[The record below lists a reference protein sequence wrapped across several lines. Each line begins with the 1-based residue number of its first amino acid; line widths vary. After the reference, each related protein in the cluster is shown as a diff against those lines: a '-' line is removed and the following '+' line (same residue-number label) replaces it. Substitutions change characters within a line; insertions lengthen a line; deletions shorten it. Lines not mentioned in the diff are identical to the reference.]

1 MYLTIQAIAA
11 KVIEYLDQHDAEDTT
26 TKHQAMVLTQ
36 TIRKETLHPAELFQ
50 QEYNAVAGDRDKFC
64 EIYVCGTEKQILE
77 NFVNG
82 NIRTLV
88 VVGRL
93 LEGFDNKRISVV
105 AIARNVA
112 TKSKV
117 LFAQFVG
124 RAVRKA
130 HRHDPVTAVIVSELI
145 YKQKVNFDQF
155 DKVTEEENDD
165 EMD

>member
-1 MYLTIQAIAA
+1 MYLTIQAIAT

-36 TIRKETLHPAELFQ
+36 TIETLNPAEQFQ
-50 QEYNAVAGDRDKFC
+50 QEYNAVAGDPNKFC
-64 EIYVCGTEKQILE
+64 EIYVCGTENQILD

-88 VVGRL
+88 VVRRL

-130 HRHDPVTAVIVSELI
+130 HKDDPVTAVIVSDQI

-155 DKVTEEENDD
+155 EKVTEEENDD

>member
-1 MYLTIQAIAA
+1 M
-11 KVIEYLDQHDAEDTT
+11 DQHDIEDTT
-26 TKHQAMVLTQ
+26 VKHQAMVLTQ
-36 TIRKETLHPAELFQ
+36 TIRKETLNPAMLFRE
-50 QEYNAVAGDRDKFC
+50 EYNAVAGDPNKFC
-64 EIYVCGTEKQILE
+64 EIYVCGTEDQILD

-82 NIRTLV
+82 EIRTLV

-124 RAVRKA
+124 RAVRKI
-130 HRHDPVTAVIVSELI
+130 HKHDPVTAMIVSDPK
-145 YKQKVNFDQF
+145 YRQKVNFDQF

-165 EMD
+165 IDEMD